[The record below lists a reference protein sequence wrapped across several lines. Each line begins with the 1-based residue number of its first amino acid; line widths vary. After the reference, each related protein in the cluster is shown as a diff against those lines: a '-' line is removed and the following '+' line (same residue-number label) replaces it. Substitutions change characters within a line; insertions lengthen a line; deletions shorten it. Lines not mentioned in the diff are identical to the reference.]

1 MAKNIKKIQVPGV
14 TEPYNVIDATAI
26 HKTDVATST
35 KAGIVKIGSGITVAA
50 DGTISVNAT
59 APVTSVNGKTGRVVL
74 TAQDVGARPSTWTP
88 SKSDVGLGNV
98 DNVKQYSASNPPP
111 YPVTSVN
118 GKTGRVVLTA
128 QNVGALP
135 SDTVIPS
142 IPDNIVK
149 YTAIS
154 NVETTTPLNADT
166 LQGYTADYFAT
177 ATGLASVNSKVS
189 TMQSDIKTAKTNIT
203 NLQTD
208 VTNLKTSKMNISGGT
223 MTGALVA
230 QNNTNYTTK
239 QVRNIIIST
248 EDPSGGDNGDIW
260 IKYAE

>member
-1 MAKNIKKIQVPGV
+1 MAYIKKIKLPRVETPYEILDANAVPN
-14 TEPYNVIDATAI
+14 TR
-26 HKTDVATST
+26 K
-35 KAGIVKIGSGITVAA
+35 
-50 DGTISVNAT
+50 
-59 APVTSVNGKTGRVVL
+59 VNGKQLNKDITL
-74 TAQDVGARPSTWTP
+74 
-88 SKSDVGLGNV
+88 
-98 DNVKQYSASNPPP
+98 SA
-111 YPVTSVN
+111 
-118 GKTGRVVLTA
+118 A
-128 QNVGALP
+128 DVGALP

-142 IPDNIVK
+142 VPDNIVK

-177 ATGLASVNSKVS
+177 ATGLASVSSNVS
-189 TMQSDIKTAKTNIT
+189 AKM
-203 NLQTD
+203 D
-208 VTNLKTSKMNISGGT
+208 ISGGT
-223 MTGALVA
+223 MTGALIA